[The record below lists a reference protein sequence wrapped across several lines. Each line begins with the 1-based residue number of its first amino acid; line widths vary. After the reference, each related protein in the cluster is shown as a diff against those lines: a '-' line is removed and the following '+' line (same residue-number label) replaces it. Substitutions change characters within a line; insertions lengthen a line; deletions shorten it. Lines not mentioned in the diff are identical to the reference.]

1 MDLDIA
7 LCVAAA
13 FLFGVDQRY
22 VDDIMPL
29 YSSSSSL
36 IAMGMMLLLKSATS
50 FAPPHR
56 LRFIRQMAARA
67 VPSHNPQ
74 RVGNVRVY
82 SSLDNNNLWYEPS
95 LMDHMLF
102 RINECNHMPNDIN
115 LVDFVVDGQKLGKVT
130 PKVADRLCNTSPSI
144 FQKDDSDSTLTLGK
158 AAGDTPESR
167 TKAVASVMEEL
178 RDSGYITGWRDELYP
193 VANNFDQV
201 TSPVFLIERAA
212 ASLLGVMEYGVHIN
226 GLVIPE
232 DDNQE
237 VEMWMARR
245 SKTKSK
251 FPSFLD
257 HVVAGGQPAGLSLM
271 DNVIKECEEE
281 AGIPEELAKRGIKP
295 AGVISYECYGGK
307 LKEEGEGVM
316 NRVVLFCFDLMLP
329 KDFVP
334 SANDGEVES
343 FFTWSLEE
351 IAESMHPEYDD
362 PIKPNCYPVIIDF
375 MLREGHISPDSPK
388 YLEIVRKL
396 RSGPCC

>member
-1 MDLDIA
+1 ML
-7 LCVAAA
+7 L
-13 FLFGVDQRY
+13 LH
-22 VDDIMPL
+22 
-29 YSSSSSL
+29 SS
-36 IAMGMMLLLKSATS
+36 ITAMGMLLLLKSASS
-50 FAPPHR
+50 FAPHR
-56 LRFIRQMAARA
+56 QSFTRA
-67 VPSHNPQ
+67 VLTQN
-74 RVGNVRVY
+74 RVIPPRVNARLH
-82 SSLDNNNLWYEPS
+82 SSLDNSNLWYDPS

-102 RINECNHMPNDIN
+102 RINECNNMPNDIN

-144 FQKDDSDSTLTLGK
+144 FQMADSSSPLTLGK
-158 AAGDTPESR
+158 SAGNNTESR

-193 VANNFDQV
+193 VANNFDNV
-201 TSPVFLIERAA
+201 KSPVFLIERAA

-232 DDNQE
+232 DDNKE
-237 VEMWMARR
+237 VRMWMARR

-257 HVVAGGQPAGLSLM
+257 HIVAGGQPAGLSLM

-281 AGIPEELAKRGIKP
+281 AGIPEELTKRGIKP
-295 AGVISYECYGGK
+295 AGVISYENYGGR
-307 LKEEGEGVM
+307 LKDEGEGVM

-329 KDFVP
+329 EDFVP
-334 SANDGEVES
+334 TANDGEVES
-343 FFTWSLEE
+343 FFTWSLED
-351 IAESMHPEYDD
+351 ISQSMHPEYDD
-362 PIKPNCYPVIIDF
+362 PIKPNCYPVIIDY

-388 YLEIVRKL
+388 YLEIVRRL

>member
-1 MDLDIA
+1 MPCSSSGA
-7 LCVAAA
+7 NVAET
-13 FLFGVDQRY
+13 
-22 VDDIMPL
+22 MPL
-29 YSSSSSL
+29 YSSSSSLL
-36 IAMGMMLLLKSATS
+36 IAMGMMLLLKSASS
-50 FAPPHR
+50 FAPHR
-56 LRFIRQMAARA
+56 LQFIRQMART
-67 VPSHNPQ
+67 VPTHNPQ
-74 RVGNVRVY
+74 RVGHVRVH
-82 SSLDNNNLWYEPS
+82 SSLDNDNLWYEPS
-95 LMDHMLF
+95 LMDHMLS
-102 RINECNHMPNDIN
+102 RINECNHLPNGIN
-115 LVDFVVDGQKLGKVT
+115 LVDFVVDGEQLGKVT
-130 PKVADRLCNTSPSI
+130 PKVADRLCNTSPSV
-144 FQKDDSDSTLTLGK
+144 FQIDDSDSTLTLGK
-158 AAGDTPESR
+158 SAGDTPESR

-201 TSPVFLIERAA
+201 SSPVFLIERAA

-237 VEMWMARR
+237 VKMWMARR

-257 HVVAGGQPAGLSLM
+257 HIVAGGQPAGLSLM

-281 AGIPEELAKRGIKP
+281 AGIPEELTKRGIKP
-295 AGVISYECYGGK
+295 AGVISYESYGGK

-316 NRVVLFCFDLMLP
+316 NRVVLFCFDLKLP

-334 SANDGEVES
+334 TANDGEVES

-351 IAESMHPEYDD
+351 IAESMNPEYDD